1 MDNINISEML
11 SKYSKNVNTKI
22 SAGYSLSGK
31 ELLTVTE
38 AKAAIKEIVEA
49 VVDKCA
55 VEAESKDVK
64 VPACDDHTPYR
75 GACVSCGR
83 YDNPDVIIS
92 SEVDKHSILNI
103 KTQINYGI

>member
-1 MDNINISEML
+1 MDNINIDDIIN
-11 SKYSKNVNTKI
+11 KYDKIFIQGVDGESYDRYAISIDNV
-22 SAGYSLSGK
+22 
-31 ELLTVTE
+31 
-38 AKAAIKEIVEA
+38 KAAIKEIIEA
-49 VVDKCA
+49 VIDKCA